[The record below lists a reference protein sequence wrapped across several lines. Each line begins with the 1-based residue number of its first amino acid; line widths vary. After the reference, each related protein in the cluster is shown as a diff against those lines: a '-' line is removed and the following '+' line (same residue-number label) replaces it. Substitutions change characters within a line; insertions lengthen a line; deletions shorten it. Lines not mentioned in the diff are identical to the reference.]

1 MGARG
6 LPQALASVYMKNEL
20 SVLLID
26 GEEKTVAPVRE
37 ILEKSEAPSVRVQWA
52 GTLARAVEL
61 LAGASF
67 DAIVVHLELP
77 DSKGFETFAG
87 LKQHAAEATLIVVT
101 ETEDHELALRT
112 LRAGAE
118 ESLTRDEVRAPG
130 LGRRL
135 RYAVERHW
143 SRMPHEARVLAFI
156 GSKGGVGTTT
166 VALNMAAA
174 MLALGKSVVAIEMHP
189 DWGSFSTQLI
199 LTPARTIRRLIE
211 SANVSAAE
219 VQEAL
224 FKLPSGLQVL
234 FGPQTVAEF
243 SAAIDAE
250 KAAMI
255 LTGAASLADVVIL
268 DLPPGPSA
276 ANAALVHAANYSVLV
291 LERER
296 AAFESAVAHLPLVE
310 SWSAAQ
316 RTVGALVVNRTSF
329 VESVSLDEITKRLS
343 CGFLGT
349 VPPAAEV
356 LAVRGTGV
364 PLTLARPELAFSH
377 SVMQIAERLSVDPV
391 KYFEV

>member
-1 MGARG
+1 
-6 LPQALASVYMKNEL
+6 MKDEL

-26 GEEKTVAPVRE
+26 GEEQSVAQMRAD
-37 ILEKSEAPSVRVQWA
+37 LEKSESPAMRVQWA
-52 GTLARAVEL
+52 GALARAVEL

-67 DAIVVHLELP
+67 DAIVLRLDLP
-77 DSKGFETFAG
+77 DSKGFESLAQLRRHQG
-87 LKQHAAEATLIVVT
+87 EAALIVVT
-101 ETEDHELALRT
+101 EKVDHELALKS

-118 ESLTRDEVRAPG
+118 ESLTREEVRAPG

-135 RYAVERHW
+135 HYAVERHW
-143 SRMPHEARVLAFI
+143 SRRPREARVLAFI
-156 GSKGGVGTTT
+156 GMKGGVGTTT

-174 MLALGKSVVAIEMHP
+174 LLGMGKSVIAIEMHP
-189 DWGSFSTQLI
+189 DLGSFGTQLV
-199 LTPARTIRRLIE
+199 LTPTRSIRQLFNSGSIG
-211 SANVSAAE
+211 AQE
-219 VQEAL
+219 VQESL

-234 FGPQTVAEF
+234 FGPQTQEEF
-243 SAAIDAE
+243 SYALDAE
-250 KAAMI
+250 KAVQI
-255 LTGAASLADVVIL
+255 LKGAASLADVVVM
-268 DLPPGPSA
+268 DLPAGPSA
-276 ANAALVHAANYSVLV
+276 ANAALIHAANYTVLV

-296 AAFESAVAHLPLVE
+296 AAFEAALAHLPLVE

-316 RTVGALVVNRTSF
+316 RTVGFLVVNRTSF

-364 PLTLARPELAFSH
+364 PLALSRPDLGFSQ
-377 SVMQIAERLSVDPV
+377 SVIEVADRLSVDPV

>member
-1 MGARG
+1 
-6 LPQALASVYMKNEL
+6 MKNEL